1 MHSQVCM
8 LQRIL
13 VAPCVV
19 YISDKVVIKA
29 PFLVFL
35 LFVVDVLSGKLACFK
50 ELLPWCLL
58 GLHCLMSKEPTKLF
72 GAFVHTVPKSL
83 SFNLC

>member
-8 LQRIL
+8 LQRIF
-13 VAPCVV
+13 VTPCVV
-19 YISDKVVIKA
+19 YISDKVVIKTH
-29 PFLVFL
+29 FLVFL
-35 LFVVDVLSGKLACFK
+35 LFVVDVLPEKLACFE
-50 ELLPWCLL
+50 ELLPWCFM
-58 GLHCLMSKEPTKLF
+58 GLHCLVSKEPTKLF